1 MDMTMRYPIGA
12 ISRTQLNKSHAMLLK
27 LFTTF
32 FKIGLFSF
40 GGGFAMIPLIQRE
53 VIEKHKWIDEKD
65 FLDMLVLAQSTPGPI
80 AVNTS
85 VFVGYKMAG
94 VAGAI
99 MATLGTVLPSFM
111 VILLLALFFAEVRE
125 NRYVDAAF
133 RAMRPAVVALIVAP
147 LIGLVKGMKWYMMAV
162 AAAVAVAVWYFGF
175 SPAYLIAIALVGGV
189 VVAVVNGRKGAKK

>member
-1 MDMTMRYPIGA
+1 
-12 ISRTQLNKSHAMLLK
+12 MLLK

-53 VIEKHKWIDEKD
+53 VIERRRWIDEKE

-80 AVNTS
+80 AVNTA
-85 VFVGYKMAG
+85 VFVGYKSAG
-94 VAGAI
+94 FLGAI
-99 MATLGTVLPSFM
+99 MATLGTVLPSFI
-111 VILLLALFFAEVRE
+111 VILLLALFFAEVRD

-147 LIGLVKGMKWYMMAV
+147 LMGIVKGMKWYLIAV
-162 AAAVAVAVWYFGF
+162 AAAVAMAVWYFGF
-175 SPAYLIAIALVGGV
+175 SPAYLVGASLMVGIV
-189 VVAVVNGRKGAKK
+189 IAVVNGRKGAKK

>member
-1 MDMTMRYPIGA
+1 
-12 ISRTQLNKSHAMLLK
+12 MLLK

-32 FKIGLFSF
+32 FKIGLFTF

-85 VFVGYKMAG
+85 VFVGYKLAG
-94 VAGAI
+94 VAGAV
-99 MATLGTVLPSFM
+99 MATLGTVLPSFI

-147 LIGLVKGMKWYMMAV
+147 LIGLVKGMRWYLISVSAV
-162 AAAVAVAVWYFGF
+162 VALAVWYLGF
-175 SPAYLIAIALVGGV
+175 SPAYLIGLSLVVGV
-189 VVAVVNGRKGAKK
+189 IIAVVNGRKGAKR

>member
-1 MDMTMRYPIGA
+1 
-12 ISRTQLNKSHAMLLK
+12 MLLK

-53 VIEKHKWIDEKD
+53 VIEKNGWINEKD

-94 VAGAI
+94 TKGAI
-99 MATLGTVLPSFM
+99 AATLGTILPSFI
-111 VILLLALFFAEVRE
+111 VILLLALFFVEVRD

-147 LIGLVKGMKWYMMAV
+147 LMGLVKGMKWYLMAV
-162 AAAVAVAVWYFGF
+162 AAAVAVAVWYFGV
-175 SPAYLIAIALVGGV
+175 SPIYFIAAGVLVGV
-189 VVAVVNGRKGAKK
+189 SIAVANGRKEAKR

>member
-1 MDMTMRYPIGA
+1 
-12 ISRTQLNKSHAMLLK
+12 MLLK

-53 VIEKHKWIDEKD
+53 VIERHKWINSKD
-65 FLDMLVLAQSTPGPI
+65 FIDMLVLAQSTPGPI
-80 AVNTS
+80 AVNTA
-85 VFVGYKMAG
+85 VFVGYKTAG
-94 VAGAI
+94 VAGAVA
-99 MATLGTVLPSFM
+99 ATLGTVLPSFI

-147 LIGLVKGMKWYMMAV
+147 LMGLVKGMKWYLIAIS
-162 AAAVAVAVWYFGF
+162 AAVALLVWYFGF
-175 SPAYLIAIALVGGV
+175 SPMYLIAGGV
-189 VVAVVNGRKGAKK
+189 AVGIAMAVYNGRKGVKR

>member
-1 MDMTMRYPIGA
+1 
-12 ISRTQLNKSHAMLLK
+12 MLLK

-32 FKIGLFSF
+32 FKIGLFCF

-147 LIGLVKGMKWYMMAV
+147 LMGLVKGLKWYLGAIS
-162 AAAVAVAVWYFGF
+162 AAVALAVWYFGF
-175 SPAYLIAIALVGGV
+175 PPAYLISIALVVGV
-189 VVAVVNGRKGAKK
+189 VIAVASGRKELKK

>member
-1 MDMTMRYPIGA
+1 
-12 ISRTQLNKSHAMLLK
+12 MLLK

-32 FKIGLFSF
+32 FKIGLFTF

-85 VFVGYKMAG
+85 VFVGYKLAG
-94 VAGAI
+94 VAGAV
-99 MATLGTVLPSFM
+99 MATLGTVLPSFI

-147 LIGLVKGMKWYMMAV
+147 LIGLVKGMRWYLISVSAV
-162 AAAVAVAVWYFGF
+162 VALAVWYLGF
-175 SPAYLIAIALVGGV
+175 SPAYLIGLSRVVGI
-189 VVAVVNGRKGAKK
+189 VVAVVNGRKGAKR

>member
-1 MDMTMRYPIGA
+1 
-12 ISRTQLNKSHAMLLK
+12 MLLK

-53 VIEKHKWIDEKD
+53 VIERHKWINSKD
-65 FLDMLVLAQSTPGPI
+65 FVDMLVLAQSTPGPI
-80 AVNTS
+80 AVNTA
-85 VFVGYKMAG
+85 VFVGYKTAG
-94 VAGAI
+94 IAGAVA
-99 MATLGTVLPSFM
+99 ATLGTVLPSFI

-147 LIGLVKGMKWYMMAV
+147 LMGLVKGMKWYLIAIS
-162 AAAVAVAVWYFGF
+162 AAVALLVWYLGF
-175 SPAYLIAIALVGGV
+175 SPMYLIAGGV
-189 VVAVVNGRKGAKK
+189 AVGIAMAIYNGRKGVQR

>member
-1 MDMTMRYPIGA
+1 
-12 ISRTQLNKSHAMLLK
+12 MLLQ

-53 VIEKHKWIDEKD
+53 VIERHKWISNKD

-85 VFVGYKMAG
+85 VFVGYKTRG

-99 MATLGTVLPSFM
+99 AATIGTVLPSFI
-111 VILLLALFFAEVRE
+111 VILLLALFFAEVRD

-147 LIGLVKGMKWYMMAV
+147 LMGLVKGMKWYLIAV
-162 AAAVAVAVWYFGF
+162 SAAVAMMVWWFGVSPIYFIAAGVAVGVV
-175 SPAYLIAIALVGGV
+175 IAIA
-189 VVAVVNGRKGAKK
+189 NGRKGVKQ

>member
-1 MDMTMRYPIGA
+1 
-12 ISRTQLNKSHAMLLK
+12 MLLK

-53 VIEKHKWIDEKD
+53 VIERHKWINSKD
-65 FLDMLVLAQSTPGPI
+65 FVDMLVLAQSTPGPI
-80 AVNTS
+80 AVNTA
-85 VFVGYKMAG
+85 VFVGYKTAG
-94 VAGAI
+94 VAGAVA
-99 MATLGTVLPSFM
+99 ATLGTVLPSFI

-147 LIGLVKGMKWYMMAV
+147 LMGLVKGMKWYLIAIS
-162 AAAVAVAVWYFGF
+162 AAVALLVWYFGF
-175 SPAYLIAIALVGGV
+175 SPMYLIAGS
-189 VVAVVNGRKGAKK
+189 VAVGIAMAIYNGRKGVQR

>member
-1 MDMTMRYPIGA
+1 
-12 ISRTQLNKSHAMLLK
+12 MLLQ

-53 VIEKHKWIDEKD
+53 VIERHKWINNKD
-65 FLDMLVLAQSTPGPI
+65 FVDMLVLAQSTPGPI
-80 AVNTS
+80 NTA
-85 VFVGYKMAG
+85 VFVGYKTRG

-99 MATLGTVLPSFM
+99 VTTLGTVLPSFI
-111 VILLLALFFAEVRE
+111 VILLLALFFAEVRD

-147 LIGLVKGMKWYMMAV
+147 LMGLVKGMKWYLAALSAV
-162 AAAVAVAVWYFGF
+162 VAMAVWYLGV
-175 SPAYLIAIALVGGV
+175 SPMYLIGAGVIVGVAIAVY
-189 VVAVVNGRKGAKK
+189 NGRKEMKR

>member
-1 MDMTMRYPIGA
+1 
-12 ISRTQLNKSHAMLLK
+12 MLLR

-53 VIEKHKWIDEKD
+53 VIEKRRWIDEKD

-80 AVNTS
+80 AVNTA
-85 VFVGYKMAG
+85 VFVGYKTAG
-94 VAGAI
+94 TLGAI
-99 MATLGTVLPSFM
+99 MATLGTVMPSFI
-111 VILLLALFFAEVRE
+111 VILVLALFFAEVRE

-147 LIGLVKGMKWYMMAV
+147 LLGLVKGMKWYLMGV

-175 SPAYLIAIALVGGV
+175 SPAYLIGASLVIGV
-189 VVAVVNGRKGAKK
+189 VIAVVNGRKGSKR

>member
-1 MDMTMRYPIGA
+1 
-12 ISRTQLNKSHAMLLK
+12 MLLK

-53 VIEKHKWIDEKD
+53 VIEKNRWIDEKD

-80 AVNTS
+80 AVNTA
-85 VFVGYKMAG
+85 VFVGYKTAG
-94 VAGAI
+94 MLGAI
-99 MATLGTVLPSFM
+99 MAALGTVLPSFI
-111 VILLLALFFAEVRE
+111 VILLLALFFVEVRE

-147 LIGLVKGMKWYMMAV
+147 LMGLVKGMKWYLMAV
-162 AAAVAVAVWYFGF
+162 AAAVAVAVWYFGV
-175 SPAYLIAIALVGGV
+175 SPIYFIVAGVLVGISIAIA
-189 VVAVVNGRKGAKK
+189 NGRKGAKR